1 MNKFDLHP
9 QFLTDEQGRK
19 TSVLLPIKEYF
30 ELIEDL
36 SDQLTIAERKDD
48 ERVPFDQAMEE
59 LGIQEYV

>member
-48 ERVPFDQAMEE
+48 ERVPFDQAMKE